1 MGGYNCK
8 SNATELVLAHPGSHM
23 RTSTTP
29 KSLRQP
35 VISEAV
41 RDYIKEYIIIHNLQP
56 GSPLLPESQLSEE
69 LGISRSSVREAVKSL
84 QSLGLIEVRRGDG
97 LYVRETNFDAITE
110 ILSYNL
116 RLNPEMLVEVL
127 HLRMWLESAVIGEAI
142 PRLSPSDIADLEGI
156 IRQWKQHTDTGKST
170 EELDEQFHRIL
181 YRSLGNTTLDKIL
194 GVFWIALHRYS
205 EQVKHMTPKETRVQ
219 YENHKGILEAVKQG
233 DAALARQRL
242 LDHFADSKILQQKR

>member
-1 MGGYNCK
+1 MR
-8 SNATELVLAHPGSHM
+8 NATA
-23 RTSTTP
+23 P

-41 RDYIKEYIIIHNLQP
+41 RDYIKEYIITHNLTP
-56 GSPLLPESQLSEE
+56 GSPLPPESQLSEE

-97 LYVRETNFDAITE
+97 LYVRDTNFDAITE

-127 HLRMWLESAVIGEAI
+127 HLRIWLESAVIAEAI
-142 PRLSPSDIADLEGI
+142 PRLSRDDIAELDGI
-156 IRQWKQHTDTGKST
+156 IQRWKHLRDVGKST
-170 EELDEQFHRIL
+170 EELDAQFHRIL
-181 YRSLGNTTLDKIL
+181 YRSLGNSTLDKIL
-194 GVFWIALHRYS
+194 EVFWIALHAYS
-205 EQVKHMTPKETRVQ
+205 EQVKHLTPKELRVQ
-219 YENHKGILEAVKQG
+219 YQNHKGILEALKQG

-242 LDHFADSKILQQKR
+242 IDHFADSKLLQPKH

>member
-1 MGGYNCK
+1 MSK
-8 SNATELVLAHPGSHM
+8 
-23 RTSTTP
+23 RIKP

-35 VISEAV
+35 VLSEAV
-41 RDYIKEYIIIHNLQP
+41 RDYIKEYIISHNLAP
-56 GSPLLPESQLSEE
+56 GSPLPPESQLGEE

-127 HLRMWLESAVIGEAI
+127 HLRIWLESAVIGEVI
-142 PRLSPSDIADLEGI
+142 PRLGPEDLAELERIIQEWKQLADL
-156 IRQWKQHTDTGKST
+156 GKST
-170 EELDEQFHRIL
+170 EDLDEQFHRVL
-181 YRSLGNTTLDKIL
+181 YRSLGNITLDKIL
-194 GVFWIALHRYS
+194 EVFWLALHRYS
-205 EQVKHMTPKETRVQ
+205 ERAKHLSAEELRVQ
-219 YENHKGILEAVKQG
+219 YKNHKAILDALKQG

-242 LDHFADSKILQQKR
+242 VDHFADSRILQRKLVSRK